1 MKRHENART
10 QHEERHERDE
20 KVARVGDGAEG
31 RPSQRTGH
39 GLFGRFLT
47 VLHLRDRK
55 GRGAEGGTAVPAL
68 RLRGPWRKG
77 PDVELWEPK
86 LLTSEI
92 REEEAG
98 MRNLFGSDSE
108 EYAERT
114 GRLFPRTRR
123 Q

>member
-1 MKRHENART
+1 MV
-10 QHEERHERDE
+10 Q
-20 KVARVGDGAEG
+20 RVGLLRG
-31 RPSQRTGH
+31 RDN

-114 GRLFPRTRR
+114 GGCSLGRDDNDGSSQTARLEALPWWGGLQRGIR
-123 Q
+123 

>member
-55 GRGAEGGTAVPAL
+55 GRGTEGGTAVP
-68 RLRGPWRKG
+68 GS
-77 PDVELWEPK
+77 V
-86 LLTSEI
+86 SEDLGE
-92 REEEAG
+92 RVL
-98 MRNLFGSDSE
+98 MSSSGSPSC
-108 EYAERT
+108 
-114 GRLFPRTRR
+114 
-123 Q
+123 